1 MSNRRTLVAQV
12 CLWLFVSL
20 LALQIGA
27 GAYETRVV
35 VPVWTGSPPES
46 VWGWNAD
53 PRYALRPF
61 ERFWIF
67 ATPAL
72 AASAVALVVASWK
85 TRSAQRVWVL
95 ASCALTLLLVAATYA
110 YFVPAQF
117 ELLARRA
124 EGLSG
129 EEVSAK
135 VERWLLLHRLRA
147 PFYLA
152 AWLMSLRA
160 LSLSPN
166 RRDSEPGIKQD
177 GQDER

>member
-1 MSNRRTLVAQV
+1 MKDSLNRRTLVAQV
-12 CLWLFVSL
+12 CLWLFVTL
-20 LALQIGA
+20 LGLQIGA

-35 VPVWTGSPPES
+35 VPVWSGAPPGS
-46 VWGWNAD
+46 VWDWNQT
-53 PRYALRPF
+53 PQYALRPF

-72 AASAVALVVASWK
+72 AVSASATLFASWK
-85 TRSAQRVWVL
+85 TRPARRRWVL

-124 EGLSG
+124 EGLTAA
-129 EEVSAK
+129 EVTAK

-160 LSLSPN
+160 LSLSP
-166 RRDSEPGIKQD
+166 G
-177 GQDER
+177 DERETDAR